1 MWQNARKIQCNPN
14 MMIKYKVYKCAHTN
28 LFEISEKFEIHNL
41 QVWLLTSNYTYR
53 SMVQM
58 LKEIKVCMA
67 ALVLFGDVQEKVA
80 MCLLC
85 SPVCINNLRTDE
97 CIFLTFDIK
106 VL

>member
-1 MWQNARKIQCNPN
+1 
-14 MMIKYKVYKCAHTN
+14 
-28 LFEISEKFEIHNL
+28 
-41 QVWLLTSNYTYR
+41 
-53 SMVQM
+53 M